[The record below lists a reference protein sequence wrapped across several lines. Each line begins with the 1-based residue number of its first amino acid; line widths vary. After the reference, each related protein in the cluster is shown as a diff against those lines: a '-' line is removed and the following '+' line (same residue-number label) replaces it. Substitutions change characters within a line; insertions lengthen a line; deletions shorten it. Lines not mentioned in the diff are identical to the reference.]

1 MENRVL
7 FRGIRV
13 NGNHGTKPCT
23 FWQKCIL
30 RGKSENHGTKVGGG
44 YIFYTIL
51 YYSAEKIKCTGQWI
65 FMSLSKADSP

>member
-13 NGNHGTKPCT
+13 NGYHGTKPCT

-30 RGKSENHGTKVGGG
+30 RDKSENYGTKV
-44 YIFYTIL
+44 YT
-51 YYSAEKIKCTGQWI
+51 AQKINLCVQNI
-65 FMSLSKADSP
+65 MVSV